1 MTELTGAGVEW
12 LGVTDLAP
20 DVAGALSSVGAE
32 GTSIGSVGV
41 DEDPAYERGRTS
53 SRVGAGLAHRVGLV
67 LFALDVTGLGL
78 AVLFGAWVGIR
89 FAGSAGSLW
98 ARLVFVPVL
107 VAALAGYGLYRD
119 RRRRIVRSV
128 FHDVTPVT
136 HALLIGGMASW
147 ALSVWWLRSAWGV
160 AVSPSEAVVVG
171 SAALVAVLVGRV
183 AGASL
188 VGRGALSADRV
199 LIVGSGQVADAVCAR
214 LARVGD
220 VEVLGLVDDDPPP
233 GSAVMGG
240 LADLPT
246 LCQGL
251 GVDRVVVAFSR
262 TPSHETAEMLRSLA
276 GWVPISVVPRFFELV
291 SWRSQVEELHGL
303 PVIDVAPPR
312 LGMWASFG
320 KRTFDLVVSGAGLLV
335 LAPVLA
341 AIAAGVKLSSPGPVF
356 FKQLRSGRGG
366 RPFAI
371 FKFRTMVDGADTH
384 REALW
389 SASDSDGLFKMR
401 EDPRVTRF
409 GSWLRKTS
417 LDELPQLFNVLIG
430 HMSLVGP
437 RPFTLSESSEIN
449 GWAARRF
456 EVRPGMTGLWQ
467 VSGRS
472 ELSWQDLRRLDY
484 IYVASWSFWWDLK
497 ILWQTPTIVGRRQG
511 AY

>member
-1 MTELTGAGVEW
+1 VAVGGLGAVG
-12 LGVTDLAP
+12 P
-20 DVAGALSSVGAE
+20 DGSTLV
-32 GTSIGSVGV
+32 GSVGIGSTDV
-41 DEDPAYERGRTS
+41 EDAVAHARARAS
-53 SRVGAGLAHRVGLV
+53 DRVGAGLARRVVWL
-67 LFALDVTGLGL
+67 LLALDVVGLGL
-78 AVLFGAWVGIR
+78 AVLLGAWVGTR
-89 FAGSAGSLW
+89 FAGSSGLVS
-98 ARLVFVPVL
+98 ARLVFVLVL

-128 FHDVTPVT
+128 FHDVTAVV
-136 HALLIGGMASW
+136 HGLVIGGLACW
-147 ALSVWWLRSAWGV
+147 ALSVWWLRHLWGV
-160 AVSPSEAVVVG
+160 VVSPGEVAVAG
-171 SAALVAVLVGRV
+171 GAALVAVLVGRA
-183 AGASL
+183 AGSSV
-188 VGRGALSADRV
+188 VGRGTWTADRV
-199 LIVGSGQVADAVCAR
+199 LVVGSGQVADAVCAR
-214 LARVGD
+214 LRRVGD

-233 GSAVMGG
+233 GSAVVGG
-240 LADLPT
+240 LADVPG
-246 LCQGL
+246 LCQRL

-303 PVIDVAPPR
+303 PVIDIAPPR
-312 LGMWASFG
+312 LGMWAAVG
-320 KRTFDLVVSGAGLLV
+320 KRSFDLVVSTVGLAI
-335 LAPVLA
+335 LAPVLG
-341 AIAAGVKLSSPGPVF
+341 AIAIGVKLSSPGPVF

-371 FKFRTMVDGADTH
+371 YKFRTMVDGADSH
-384 REALW
+384 RESLW
-389 SASDSDGLFKMR
+389 SSSDSDGLFKMR

-417 LDELPQLFNVLIG
+417 LDELPQLFNVFIG

-497 ILWQTPTIVGRRQG
+497 ILWQTPSIVSRRQG

>member
-1 MTELTGAGVEW
+1 M
-12 LGVTDLAP
+12 TDLAA
-20 DVAGALSSVGAE
+20 DVAGALSAVGAE
-32 GTSIGSVGV
+32 GSTVVGNV
-41 DEDPAYERGRTS
+41 DSDAAPAHALAEAGA
-53 SRVGAGLAHRVGLV
+53 RVEAGLLRRVALLLV
-67 LFALDVTGLGL
+67 GMDAMGL
-78 AVLFGAWVGIR
+78 AVAALVAAWIGTR
-89 FAGSAGSLW
+89 FAGSAGPVW

-107 VAALAGYGLYRD
+107 VTALAGYGLYRD
-119 RRRRIVRSV
+119 RRRRIVRSA
-128 FHDVTPVT
+128 FHDVTPVI
-136 HALLIGGMASW
+136 HSLLIGGLASW

-160 AVSPSEAVVVG
+160 AVSPAEAVVAGSVG
-171 SAALVAVLVGRV
+171 LVAVLGGRV
-183 AGASL
+183 AGSSL
-188 VGRGALSADRV
+188 VDRAVHSADRV
-199 LIVGSGQVADAVCAR
+199 LVVGSGQVADAVCAR
-214 LARVGD
+214 LGRVGD

-233 GSAVMGG
+233 GSAVVGG
-240 LADLPT
+240 LADLPA

-320 KRTFDLVVSGAGLLV
+320 KRTFDVVVSAVGLFL

-341 AIAAGVKLSSPGPVF
+341 AIAIGVKLSSPGPVF
-356 FKQLRSGRGG
+356 FRQLRSGRGG

-389 SASDSDGLFKMR
+389 SSSDGDGLFKMR
-401 EDPRVTRF
+401 EDPRVTRL

-497 ILWQTPTIVGRRQG
+497 ILWQTPSIVSRRQG

>member
-1 MTELTGAGVEW
+1 
-12 LGVTDLAP
+12 
-20 DVAGALSSVGAE
+20 
-32 GTSIGSVGV
+32 
-41 DEDPAYERGRTS
+41 
-53 SRVGAGLAHRVGLV
+53 
-67 LFALDVTGLGL
+67 
-78 AVLFGAWVGIR
+78 
-89 FAGSAGSLW
+89 
-98 ARLVFVPVL
+98 
-107 VAALAGYGLYRD
+107 
-119 RRRRIVRSV
+119 
-128 FHDVTPVT
+128 
-136 HALLIGGMASW
+136 
-147 ALSVWWLRSAWGV
+147 V
-160 AVSPSEAVVVG
+160 AVSPAEAVVAGSVG
-171 SAALVAVLVGRV
+171 LVAVLGGRV
-183 AGASL
+183 AGSSL
-188 VGRGALSADRV
+188 VDRAVHSADRV
-199 LIVGSGQVADAVCAR
+199 LVVGSGQVADAVCAR
-214 LARVGD
+214 LGRVGD

-233 GSAVMGG
+233 GSAVVGG
-240 LADLPT
+240 LADLPA

-320 KRTFDLVVSGAGLLV
+320 KRTFDVVVSAVGLFL

-341 AIAAGVKLSSPGPVF
+341 AIAIGVKLSSPGPVF
-356 FKQLRSGRGG
+356 FRQLRSGRGG

-389 SASDSDGLFKMR
+389 SSSDGDGLFKMR
-401 EDPRVTRF
+401 EDPRVTRL

-497 ILWQTPTIVGRRQG
+497 ILWQTPSIVSRRQG